1 MFGPHIDI
9 YRKAKRLRKADPI
22 KNKDLLAEGEVKFS
36 VAALM
41 EQTLFRPF
49 NMLVEEPIL
58 IFVTLYMSMVYAVLY
73 ARESHVL
80 FLPCLRL
87 TTISSVFEAFPVI
100 FIGHH
105 GLTISQDGLIFLG
118 VGIGTTL
125 GAIANFL
132 AQNNRYKVLMKEW
145 RGFPPP
151 EQRLY
156 TAAAGG
162 PLLVIG
168 SFWLGWTGAYT
179 AVPWYVPA
187 LSTIMI
193 GASISLIF
201 ISFLVCPWTAKPF
214 KSYMLISTSVSRT
227 TSWIRICEFFP

>member
-1 MFGPHIDI
+1 MFGPHTDI
-9 YRKAKRLRKADPI
+9 YRKAMRLRKADPI
-22 KNKDLLAEGEVKFS
+22 KNKDLLADGEVKFS
-36 VAALM
+36 VAAFM
-41 EQTLFRPF
+41 TQTLFRPF
-49 NMLVEEPIL
+49 HMLVKEPIL
-58 IFVTLYMSMVYAVLY
+58 ILVTLYISMVYAVLY
-73 ARESHVL
+73 ARKSHVL
-80 FLPCLRL
+80 CLRYPLL
-87 TTISSVFEAFPVI
+87 TTTSSVFEAFPVI
-100 FIGHH
+100 FIRHH

-118 VGIGTTL
+118 VGIGTTI
-125 GAIANFL
+125 GALSNFL
-132 AQNNRYKVLMKEW
+132 AQGNRYKVLVKEW

-187 LSTIMI
+187 LSTIVI

-201 ISFLVCPWTAKPF
+201 ISFLVCPCTTEPF
-214 KSYMLISTSVSRT
+214 KSYMLISTSVPELPRGYVSV
-227 TSWIRICEFFP
+227 SFS

>member
-1 MFGPHIDI
+1 M
-9 YRKAKRLRKADPI
+9 DPI
-22 KNKDLLAEGEVKFS
+22 KNRDLLAEGEVKYS
-36 VAALM
+36 VAAFM
-41 EQTLFRPF
+41 SQTLSRPF
-49 NMLVEEPIL
+49 IMLVNEPIL
-58 IFVTLYMSMVYAVLY
+58 IFVTLYMSIVYAVLY
-73 ARESHVL
+73 ARKSHVL
-80 FLPCLRL
+80 CLRYLLL
-87 TTISSVFEAFPVI
+87 TTTSSVFEAFPVI

-125 GAIANFL
+125 GALSNFW

-201 ISFLVCPWTAKPF
+201 ISFLVCSCTTKPF
-214 KSYMLISTSVSRT
+214 KSLILISTSVPELSRGYV
-227 TSWIRICEFFP
+227 SVSFPYAT